1 MNTPRR
7 KFSKEEKLSILKEA
21 SQQGVTITL
30 EKYGIYPAS
39 YYAWKKKLHSM
50 GEEGLDHGMTKPQ
63 LKRIRQLEKE
73 NQMLKEL
80 VAEKE
85 LEGRL
90 KDELLKKK
98 YALERRRKL

>member
-1 MNTPRR
+1 MSTTR
-7 KFSKEEKLSILKEA
+7 KKISKQEKLSIIKEA
-21 SQQGVTITL
+21 SEQGITVTL
-30 EKYGIYPAS
+30 EKYGIYPAT
-39 YYAWKKKLHSM
+39 YYSWKKKFESM
-50 GEEGLDHGMTKPQ
+50 GEEGLDYGMTKPQ
-63 LKRIRQLEKE
+63 LKRIRELEKE

-98 YALERRRKL
+98 YALEKRRKL